1 MLVDPN
7 YFVLNVLFQ
16 RFSEALHYI
25 KWKKEDARRTFCL
38 HFPLEP
44 NSFMLSPT
52 QIWKSGFRS
61 LSSNDGTGN
70 TFVFE
75 ALNQCSF
82 NELMLPVCCDVCVSV
97 CCVGGENL
105 GRNVMARRT
114 TRTGGILLNFPVRGS
129 KEDAT
134 YFQNPLSSTCLVLV
148 IEVLEYFY
156 RVLLENIPGDS
167 VTSSCS
173 VLGKILDLFRKPHL
187 AFYFDLVLR

>member
-1 MLVDPN
+1 MDKRGCSDN
-7 YFVLNVLFQ
+7 FLF
-16 RFSEALHYI
+16 A
-25 KWKKEDARRTFCL
+25 
-38 HFPLEP
+38 FPLEP

-75 ALNQCSF
+75 ALNQRSF

-97 CCVGGENL
+97 CCVGGVNL
-105 GRNVMARRT
+105 GRNVMDRRT
-114 TRTGGILLNFPVRGS
+114 TGTGGILLNFPARGAKKMQPIS
-129 KEDAT
+129 RI
-134 YFQNPLSSTCLVLV
+134 LCLVLV
-148 IEVLEYFY
+148 IDVLEYFY
-156 RVLLENIPGDS
+156 RALLENIRGDC